1 MATKQRLTTTALGA
15 LLLAGCLLAVLFPMP
30 TSAIPLAQATATPTI
45 TPTVTV
51 NSGTFVHPQF
61 TPPPTTCPVSAN
73 FGAGDTVVLV
83 GGVVIRY
90 GPNPSS
96 PFLVTFPE
104 NRLFTVLEGGPLC
117 VEGYNWYPIT
127 GHGITGWVSEGT
139 RDGLRYWLTLQ
150 RRATDP
156 AIACLEPL
164 NLVEGNRFNIN
175 VNVRLRAMPST
186 SALTITV
193 VPYTA
198 TVTVLDG
205 PVCNEGYNWWWVRT
219 TVVDFVYEGWLAES
233 ARAAGSEPYVVVTS
247 QAPCHAPLRM
257 DIGEQARVIY
267 NDENPKR
274 LRSAPNLNGG
284 IIAELIEN
292 VPILIIGGPVC
303 ADSYNWWN
311 VRVLSST
318 PFEGWLAEGGPANWW
333 IAPISEFRR

>member
-1 MATKQRLTTTALGA
+1 MVTKQRLTTYALGA
-15 LLLAGCLLAVLFPMP
+15 LLLAGCLLALVFPAP
-30 TSAIPLAQATATPTI
+30 ASAIPLEQTVAPEATATAGPY
-45 TPTVTV
+45 V
-51 NSGTFVHPQF
+51 NPFF
-61 TPPPTTCPVSAN
+61 TPAPTTCPASAN

-96 PFLVTFPE
+96 PFLVTFQE

-233 ARAAGSEPYVVVTS
+233 ARAAGSEPYVVVPR
-247 QAPCHAPLRM
+247 QPDCHAPLRM

-274 LRSAPNLNGG
+274 LRSAPTVNSG